1 MPQFAS
7 VVLQPLDLRT
17 LFVVSAVVIAFSGCV
32 LIVARGRDRNAV
44 ALLFWGV
51 AMLAGAVG
59 IALLAVE
66 RTVGPVA
73 DAAGT
78 AAVLAGTALSWT
90 GARVFAGRRPVLL
103 LLLGGPGGWLL
114 VRGLQW
120 DGVGLV
126 PEVLAMVL
134 GGGYTLGTAAELW
147 RDRAETL
154 QTRSAAAVLLLLHAA
169 VYLGRAVHVAMMP
182 GQLVSDTASVVLM
195 FEALLHTMG
204 MAFLL
209 LALMKERAEL
219 RATMQLRDLAMHDGL
234 TGLGNRRQ
242 FDGVLE
248 MEFRRAQRRR
258 TPLGLLMIDV
268 DQFKA
273 FNDTYGH
280 QAGDDALCAVAR
292 VVGAAARR
300 PGDLAARYGGEEFTV
315 LLPHTDEAG
324 AAAVARTIHDGL
336 ERLRIGH
343 TASTHAVLTASI
355 GVAAVMPSES
365 NRPDRLVRAADR
377 ALYEAKAA
385 GRNATYL
392 ASQLRDPATEAAR
405 GA

>member
-1 MPQFAS
+1 MPQFVS

-44 ALLFWGV
+44 ALLFWGA
-51 AMLAGAVG
+51 AMLSGAVG

-66 RTVGPVA
+66 RTAGPTSG
-73 DAAGT
+73 AAGT
-78 AAVLAGTALSWT
+78 AAILAGTALSWT
-90 GARVFAGRRPVLL
+90 GARVFAGRRPVLSL
-103 LLLGGPGGWLL
+103 LIGGPGAWLL
-114 VRGLQW
+114 LRSLDWEGTGLA
-120 DGVGLV
+120 
-126 PEVLAMVL
+126 PEVLSMVM

-154 QTRSAAAVLLLLHAA
+154 QTRSAAAVLLLLHAG
-169 VYLGRAVHVAMMP
+169 VYLGRAVHVAAMP
-182 GQLVSDTASVVLM
+182 EQRVSDAASTVLM

-219 RATMQLRDLAMHDGL
+219 RATTHLRDLAMHDGL
-234 TGLGNRRQ
+234 TGLSNRRQ
-242 FDGVLE
+242 FDGVVD

-280 QAGDDALCAVAR
+280 QPGDDALCAVAR

-300 PGDLAARYGGEEFTV
+300 PGDLATRYGGEEFTV

-324 AAAVARTIHDGL
+324 AAMRW
-336 ERLRIGH
+336 RR
-343 TASTHAVLTASI
+343 
-355 GVAAVMPSES
+355 
-365 NRPDRLVRAADR
+365 
-377 ALYEAKAA
+377 
-385 GRNATYL
+385 
-392 ASQLRDPATEAAR
+392 
-405 GA
+405 